1 MKYFISIMILIF
13 GLSIVPAQKKI
24 DTVYVEKNYS
34 KDLLEYSKF
43 LREETNV
50 HRESIESFYQ
60 KITYGIGLIFSLFG
74 AIILWMNWRTKKDIQ
89 NQVDDYYKKEVEKIF
104 NAKIQQFEK
113 NLNEYRD
120 KFENQLK
127 EVNKIILDL
136 SRQSTITVSD
146 KHYSKSSISKSKKIL
161 WVDDYPQ
168 NNVYPMQI
176 LKEQGVEFDLALN
189 TKKALELINS
199 NEYDLIISDM
209 GRGDDSTAGLTLL
222 RELHKKNIKVPV
234 IIYASVNAIK
244 KYATQAAELGAV
256 ANINGASG
264 LLREI
269 QNYID
274 LRNTI

>member
-222 RELHKKNIKVPV
+222 RELYKKNIKVPV